1 MKKHYQFLRR
11 IKINTITIAGS
22 LGKDCELRYLS
33 NGDAIANFS
42 VADSMGKDKGTI
54 WWSCSLFGKRAESL
68 SQYLT
73 KGQAVTVSGSVTERE
88 WTDKEGNKRKSM
100 DVRVNDI
107 ALQGGRRESS
117 EPHFERRSPKPQ
129 QEAFPSDDDI
139 PF

>member
-1 MKKHYQFLRR
+1 M
-11 IKINTITIAGS
+11 NNITLAGT
-22 LGKDCELRYLS
+22 LGRDCELKYLQ

-42 VADSMGKDKGTI
+42 IADSMGKDKGTI
-54 WWSCSLFGKRAESL
+54 WWNCTLYGKRAESL

-88 WTDKEGNKRKSM
+88 WTDKEGSKRKNM

-107 ALQGGRRESS
+107 ALQGGRRESA
-117 EPHFERRSPKPQ
+117 EPQFERRTPKPQ
-129 QEAFPSDDDI
+129 QEVFNDEDL

>member
-1 MKKHYQFLRR
+1 M
-11 IKINTITIAGS
+11 NNITVAGT
-22 LGKDCELRYLS
+22 LGRDCELKYLQ

-42 VADSMGKDKGTI
+42 IADSMGKDKGTI
-54 WWSCSLFGKRAESL
+54 WWNCTLYGKRVESL

-88 WTDKEGNKRKSM
+88 WTDKEGSKRKNM

-107 ALQGGRRESS
+107 ALQGGRRDAESQ
-117 EPHFERRSPKPQ
+117 PQFERRSPKPQ
-129 QEAFPSDDDI
+129 QRFDDQDI

>member
-1 MKKHYQFLRR
+1 M
-11 IKINTITIAGS
+11 NSITVAGS
-22 LGKDCELRYLS
+22 LGKDCELKQLN
-33 NGDAIANFS
+33 NGDTIANFS
-42 VADSMGKDKGTI
+42 IADSMGKDKGTI
-54 WWSCSLFGKRAESL
+54 WWNCTLYGKRAESL

-88 WTDKEGNKRKSM
+88 WTDKEGNKRKNM

-117 EPHFERRSPKPQ
+117 EPQFERRTPKPQ
-129 QEAFPSDDDI
+129 QVDLVDEDL